1 MATNVLTPHITEAAM
16 QAALIEAAR
25 LNGWLV
31 YHTFDSRRSDPGWP
45 DLALVRDD
53 VLHLFELKSQ
63 RGRVK
68 PEQAAWIAALERV
81 MLVLPAIVRPEPRE
95 DGEMS
100 YEQALDLLREGR

>member
-1 MATNVLTPHITEAAM
+1 MASNVLLPYITEAAM
-16 QAALIEAAR
+16 QAAIKEAALR
-25 LNGWLV
+25 HGWL
-31 YHTFDSRRSDPGWP
+31 YHHAADSRWADAGLP
-45 DLALVRDD
+45 DVLAVRDD
-53 VLHLFELKSQ
+53 VLIAWELKRQ
-63 RGRVK
+63 TGRVK

>member
-1 MATNVLTPHITEAAM
+1 MASNVLLPYITEVAM

-68 PEQAAWIAALERV
+68 PEQAEWIAALERV
-81 MLVLPAIVRPEPRE
+81 RWVVPAIVRPEPRSDSE
-95 DGEMS
+95 LS
-100 YEQALDLLREGR
+100 YEQCGKH